1 MANRCISTASLREPG
16 LPTNC
21 ENGCATKCSGVRKE
35 LVLDGV
41 RRLFRPLLEQLF
53 GFGKVRVEFQ
63 HALDFFAGLRFLA
76 FLPENLRL
84 I

>member
-1 MANRCISTASLREPG
+1 
-16 LPTNC
+16 
-21 ENGCATKCSGVRKE
+21 
-35 LVLDGV
+35 
-41 RRLFRPLLEQLF
+41 LLEQLF

-63 HALDFFAGLRFLA
+63 NALDFFAGLRFLA